1 MMAAVPA
8 EASTFAIPTAFQRL
22 SSGAEL
28 VTLRPRVLWQ
38 RSPGRVLWNAKALKL
53 PEIKKMSSLQCTV
66 IVFLCTK
73 AEVLPDCTAVQQKVY
88 ASTRASFGPFR
99 AKVASE
105 VYHLQAM
112 ILRDSLHNRL

>member
-53 PEIKKMSSLQCTV
+53 PEIKKNVQSAVYSDCIFVYEGRGASGLHSRPTKG
-66 IVFLCTK
+66 LCQYT
-73 AEVLPDCTAVQQKVY
+73 C
-88 ASTRASFGPFR
+88 
-99 AKVASE
+99 
-105 VYHLQAM
+105 
-112 ILRDSLHNRL
+112 